1 MTSALL
7 DQRLESPPLD
17 PSPGAA
23 ANALRAAGIR
33 VCCLELGDSGSA
45 PHSGPPS
52 TAREAL
58 EAVVSADPR
67 YRWELTESGLLDLYP
82 SPSVLDDEVPAL
94 PAAGKG
100 LWSVLEDDLD
110 LGGHGIE
117 LFMEF
122 RDGDGPPVASD
133 VPAGTLRSALDE
145 LIAPTPGAVWH
156 ISGNPGAFYLTI
168 TAIA

>member
-1 MTSALL
+1 MTRALL

-17 PSPGAA
+17 ASPGAA
-23 ANALRAAGIR
+23 ANALRAAAIR
-33 VCCLELGDSGSA
+33 ACCLELGDSHSL
-45 PHSGPPS
+45 PDSGPPS

-58 EAVVSADPR
+58 EAVVNADPR
-67 YRWELTESGLLDLYP
+67 YRWEVMESGLLDLYP
-82 SPSVLDDEVPAL
+82 SPSVLDDEVQELAV
-94 PAAGKG
+94 AGKG
-100 LWSVLEDDLD
+100 LWAVLEDDLD

-117 LFMEF
+117 LFMEL

-145 LIAPTPGAVWH
+145 LIAPVDGTVWH
-156 ISGNPGAFYLTI
+156 ISGSPGAFYMTI